1 MNAPIVSS
9 TTVKPRHLKVL
20 LWGGS
25 GTRKTESILRHF
37 PNILLIDTEGNAE
50 HCAEMPEI
58 PEFLHARTKDLDE
71 VIEVIDRVAD
81 GAIRFPDGRPVQTLA
96 LDSVTVLWTI
106 RKDTRALIAEERS
119 ARYHRGPEDANFTQL
134 DWTMAK
140 RPLVRL
146 NARLNNCPIKF
157 VIFTAREQ
165 DAYSVDDRNRDKITK
180 IGVKPETIKGLEYDM
195 NLVLHMRHPA
205 AETGRLG
212 PWECEVTKVQGA
224 LGAKLPVG
232 KVLKT
237 FPAATILAY
246 TGQLSGQPGADQDES
261 EIETRHAAR
270 ESAGTAAGPGAALE
284 AASFW
289 TRAAEIG
296 YRAEDGSPDQAAIRR
311 VLKARGHEVIVPS
324 KVPELLRVLRTEW
337 EAAHPSDI
345 DQSAGAETEPQP
357 QAHPARRGGWQPST
371 ALGGP
376 TRVVRNG

>member
-1 MNAPIVSS
+1 MNLSIVSS
-9 TTVKPRHLKVL
+9 TTVKPRHLKIL

-25 GTRKTESILRHF
+25 GTRKTESVLRHF
-37 PNILLIDTEGNAE
+37 PDVLLIDTEGNAE
-50 HCAEMPEI
+50 HCTEMPEI

-81 GAIRFPDGRPVQTLA
+81 GAVRFADGRPVMTLA
-96 LDSVTVLWTI
+96 LDSVTVLWTM

-119 ARYHRGPEDANFTQL
+119 ERYHRSPEEANFTQL

-140 RPLVRL
+140 RPLLRL

-180 IGVKPETIKGLEYDM
+180 IGVKPEAIKGLEYDM
-195 NLVLHMRHPA
+195 NLVLHLRHPET
-205 AETGRLG
+205 ETGKRG

-237 FPAATILAY
+237 FPAATILDY
-246 TGQLSGQPGADQDES
+246 TGHLSGQPGADQDEF

-270 ESAGTAAGPGAALE
+270 ESAAAATAPE
-284 AASFW
+284 ATSFW
-289 TRAAEIG
+289 ARAAELG
-296 YRAEDGSPDQAAIRR
+296 YRTESGAADQAAIRR
-311 VLKARGHEVIVPS
+311 VLKAQGYDAILPS
-324 KVPELLRVLRTEW
+324 KVPELLRVLRDARN
-337 EAAHPSDI
+337 AAQPADI

-357 QAHPARRGGWQPST
+357 QSPAGRIGWQPPSS
-371 ALGGP
+371 APGGP
-376 TRVVRNG
+376 TSAARSR